1 MTANAEGATK
11 QPGGSRAEGVAS
23 VGWRSGARLRGACRS
38 VHVVRAGGTE
48 AQGQTHACSMTRI
61 PPTQGATK
69 QPRGGRRKC
78 RMAVGSTVAGR
89 MPLGPRG
96 AGRGDRSTGADMRAG
111 ALLCAHARNVRARP
125 RRPANAVR
133 PCRWQRTAQF
143 VASMGPSAHARLR
156 AGTARGERCARRLAP
171 PAPAACR
178 SAWLPTA
185 PEGAVALCLDQTGR
199 QQRGRHHAPVHT
211 QRGMPA
217 QRRDACSTGG
227 QVMYSRNSTD
237 GRHRSA

>member
-48 AQGQTHACSMTRI
+48 EQGQTHACSMTRI

-171 PAPAACR
+171 PAPAARAR
-178 SAWLPTA
+178 SVSLSLA
-185 PEGAVALCLDQTGR
+185 PDCTRGCCGLVLGSNGGGNSAADTTR
-199 QQRGRHHAPVHT
+199 QCTHSA
-211 QRGMPA
+211 
-217 QRRDACSTGG
+217 ACPHNAATRVQ
-227 QVMYSRNSTD
+227 QVGN
-237 GRHRSA
+237 